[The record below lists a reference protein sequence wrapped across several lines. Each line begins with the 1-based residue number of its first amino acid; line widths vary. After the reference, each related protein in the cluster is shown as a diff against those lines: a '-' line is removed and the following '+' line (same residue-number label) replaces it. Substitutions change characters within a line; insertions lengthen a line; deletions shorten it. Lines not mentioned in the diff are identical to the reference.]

1 MPVKSVGR
9 RFQDCLLFLG
19 ALTTAGAAA
28 AGGCLLHCVA
38 WRAEK
43 LLVALLV
50 VSFVFPVLFLSV
62 NLILRK
68 KYFEKLKKMK
78 LKDGQEYLYSHREFA
93 RQKSEELLKQL
104 RRIRFRSDWYAVCL
118 GMSGACTAFCGGALA
133 GNGAAVLIGIYA
145 AYCCTFGFSRI
156 RFSIKTLLSD
166 FGKKYISFLHY
177 PTVYALAKK
186 AAAALGC
193 RGKIKIFLNPGVNAG
208 VADMDGVI
216 SLDLGAIL
224 LDMLS
229 DEELYAVLLHEF
241 AHLKG
246 ESDAAAAERRFYVW
260 LCEDRNENA
269 LYALTPYM
277 FAFLDALY
285 LLNYELYAYTV
296 SILKENEADSAIAR
310 YGNAEKGASGLAKL
324 GFFELYEWEKGG
336 YDEPP
341 AFQEENAPEDCLK
354 RYVKAFRERLGIRS
368 EEWLKIELDEILS
381 RSSSHPTLSMRLKTL
396 GVTNVVLCDEQ
407 KSPELAKDCLAAMEE
422 MEKYVYARTRDAY
435 ASEREKNFLKP
446 ALRVEEWEK
455 ANCPLVAHEYYDLI
469 QDLRRLGRNSDAERL
484 CERVIEQLPRP
495 ASCMGY
501 YIKGCMLLS
510 RYDEKGVELVYTAM
524 ENQNFIDEG
533 IQVLGRYF
541 CLKGE
546 EKGLDGHR
554 ERATEL
560 AQKSVDRYSKL
571 STLARSDRLSREDG
585 IPQQL
590 LDEIVSHI
598 LSVCGKDLEKIYL
611 VRKTLG
617 ADFSASVFVLS
628 FHPYVGFKRRQE
640 ILRKVYCYL
649 DTLNGRQFAL
659 FDMSAVLKAGVDRI
673 RGSLVYPRLRN
684 DD

>member
-19 ALTTAGAAA
+19 ALTTAGVAT
-28 AGGCLLHCVA
+28 AGGCLLHGVA

-93 RQKSEELLKQL
+93 RQKSEELLEQL
-104 RRIRFRSDWYAVCL
+104 RRIRFRSDWYAACL

-354 RYVKAFRERLGIRS
+354 RYVKAFRERLGIRR

-435 ASEREKNFLKP
+435 ASERE
-446 ALRVEEWEK
+446 RISSS
-455 ANCPLVAHEYYDLI
+455 PLCAWRSGKRQIV
-469 QDLRRLGRNSDAERL
+469 
-484 CERVIEQLPRP
+484 P
-495 ASCMGY
+495 
-501 YIKGCMLLS
+501 LS
-510 RYDEKGVELVYTAM
+510 RTS
-524 ENQNFIDEG
+524 I
-533 IQVLGRYF
+533 
-541 CLKGE
+541 
-546 EKGLDGHR
+546 
-554 ERATEL
+554 T
-560 AQKSVDRYSKL
+560 
-571 STLARSDRLSREDG
+571 T
-585 IPQQL
+585 
-590 LDEIVSHI
+590 
-598 LSVCGKDLEKIYL
+598 
-611 VRKTLG
+611 
-617 ADFSASVFVLS
+617 
-628 FHPYVGFKRRQE
+628 
-640 ILRKVYCYL
+640 
-649 DTLNGRQFAL
+649 
-659 FDMSAVLKAGVDRI
+659 
-673 RGSLVYPRLRN
+673 
-684 DD
+684 

>member
-1 MPVKSVGR
+1 MSVKSVGR

-19 ALTTAGAAA
+19 ALTTAGVAT
-28 AGGCLLHCVA
+28 AGGCLLHGVA

-93 RQKSEELLKQL
+93 RQKSEELLEQL

-133 GNGAAVLIGIYA
+133 GNGAAVLIGVYA

-208 VADMDGVI
+208 VADMDGVV

-354 RYVKAFRERLGIRS
+354 RYVKAFRERLGVRR

-422 MEKYVYARTRDAY
+422 MEKYVYARTREVY

-455 ANCPLVAHEYYDLI
+455 ANCPLVAHEY
-469 QDLRRLGRNSDAERL
+469 LRPDSG
-484 CERVIEQLPRP
+484 
-495 ASCMGY
+495 
-501 YIKGCMLLS
+501 
-510 RYDEKGVELVYTAM
+510 
-524 ENQNFIDEG
+524 F
-533 IQVLGRYF
+533 
-541 CLKGE
+541 
-546 EKGLDGHR
+546 
-554 ERATEL
+554 
-560 AQKSVDRYSKL
+560 AQAGQKL
-571 STLARSDRLSREDG
+571 R
-585 IPQQL
+585 
-590 LDEIVSHI
+590 
-598 LSVCGKDLEKIYL
+598 CGKA
-611 VRKTLG
+611 VRARNRAAAPSRLLHG
-617 ADFSASVFVLS
+617 VLYKRLYA
-628 FHPYVGFKRRQE
+628 FEPIRRKRRRTCLHRNGKSEFHRGGHSGAGQ
-640 ILRKVYCYL
+640 IFLSQRGRK
-649 DTLNGRQFAL
+649 R
-659 FDMSAVLKAGVDRI
+659 S
-673 RGSLVYPRLRN
+673 
-684 DD
+684 

>member
-19 ALTTAGAAA
+19 ALTTAGVAT
-28 AGGCLLHCVA
+28 AGGCLLHGVA

-177 PTVYALAKK
+177 PTVYALARK

-310 YGNAEKGASGLAKL
+310 YGNAEKGASGLGFNIVSMCIGIISLITSLSCIKEAVTILL
-324 GFFELYEWEKGG
+324 G
-336 YDEPP
+336 DA
-341 AFQEENAPEDCLK
+341 AFGSYSNEASIISQA
-354 RYVKAFRERLGIRS
+354 
-368 EEWLKIELDEILS
+368 
-381 RSSSHPTLSMRLKTL
+381 
-396 GVTNVVLCDEQ
+396 VVLMITSIITLVFAVIGLKNKQNSGRGMGVSGIIC
-407 KSPELAKDCLAAMEE
+407 SIFALLISGSALVIAAL
-422 MEKYVYARTRDAY
+422 VYA
-435 ASEREKNFLKP
+435 EL
-446 ALRVEEWEK
+446 
-455 ANCPLVAHEYYDLI
+455 LI
-469 QDLRRLGRNSDAERL
+469 
-484 CERVIEQLPRP
+484 
-495 ASCMGY
+495 
-501 YIKGCMLLS
+501 
-510 RYDEKGVELVYTAM
+510 
-524 ENQNFIDEG
+524 
-533 IQVLGRYF
+533 
-541 CLKGE
+541 
-546 EKGLDGHR
+546 
-554 ERATEL
+554 
-560 AQKSVDRYSKL
+560 
-571 STLARSDRLSREDG
+571 
-585 IPQQL
+585 
-590 LDEIVSHI
+590 
-598 LSVCGKDLEKIYL
+598 
-611 VRKTLG
+611 
-617 ADFSASVFVLS
+617 
-628 FHPYVGFKRRQE
+628 
-640 ILRKVYCYL
+640 
-649 DTLNGRQFAL
+649 
-659 FDMSAVLKAGVDRI
+659 
-673 RGSLVYPRLRN
+673 
-684 DD
+684 

>member
-19 ALTTAGAAA
+19 ALTTAGVAA
-28 AGGCLLHCVA
+28 AGGCLLHGVA

-93 RQKSEELLKQL
+93 RQKSEELLEQL

-133 GNGAAVLIGIYA
+133 GNGAAVLIGVYA

-354 RYVKAFRERLGIRS
+354 RYVKAFRERLGIRR

-381 RSSSHPTLSMRLKTL
+381 RSSSHPTLSMRLK
-396 GVTNVVLCDEQ
+396 
-407 KSPELAKDCLAAMEE
+407 
-422 MEKYVYARTRDAY
+422 R
-435 ASEREKNFLKP
+435 SE
-446 ALRVEEWEK
+446 
-455 ANCPLVAHEYYDLI
+455 
-469 QDLRRLGRNSDAERL
+469 
-484 CERVIEQLPRP
+484 
-495 ASCMGY
+495 
-501 YIKGCMLLS
+501 
-510 RYDEKGVELVYTAM
+510 
-524 ENQNFIDEG
+524 
-533 IQVLGRYF
+533 
-541 CLKGE
+541 
-546 EKGLDGHR
+546 
-554 ERATEL
+554 
-560 AQKSVDRYSKL
+560 
-571 STLARSDRLSREDG
+571 
-585 IPQQL
+585 
-590 LDEIVSHI
+590 
-598 LSVCGKDLEKIYL
+598 
-611 VRKTLG
+611 
-617 ADFSASVFVLS
+617 
-628 FHPYVGFKRRQE
+628 
-640 ILRKVYCYL
+640 
-649 DTLNGRQFAL
+649 
-659 FDMSAVLKAGVDRI
+659 
-673 RGSLVYPRLRN
+673 
-684 DD
+684 